1 MVKYCID
8 FNLDKRKDAVSSL
21 EKDFFRLMNN
31 SVYGKT
37 IKNSRKRIKIR
48 LVNNALDYQKYM
60 SKPSFVSQ
68 KLFN

>member
-1 MVKYCID
+1 
-8 FNLDKRKDAVSSL
+8 
-21 EKDFFRLMNN
+21 MNN

-48 LVNNALDYQKYM
+48 LFNNALDYQKYM